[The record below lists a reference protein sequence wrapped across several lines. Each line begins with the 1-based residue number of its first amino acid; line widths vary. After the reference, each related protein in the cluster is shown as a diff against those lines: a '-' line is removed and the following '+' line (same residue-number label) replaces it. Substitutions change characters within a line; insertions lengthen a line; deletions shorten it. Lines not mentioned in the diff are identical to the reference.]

1 MQRTGL
7 TNVDFSLISLVVP
20 QDFGKGSPVSRL
32 INNRSSKEM
41 LTPFLGAIKKKCAE
55 NFEIN
60 ALMRKNLLCKWHI
73 VRTWRRKI

>member
-1 MQRTGL
+1 
-7 TNVDFSLISLVVP
+7 
-20 QDFGKGSPVSRL
+20 
-32 INNRSSKEM
+32 M

-73 VRTWRRKI
+73 VRA

>member
-1 MQRTGL
+1 
-7 TNVDFSLISLVVP
+7 
-20 QDFGKGSPVSRL
+20 
-32 INNRSSKEM
+32 M

-73 VRTWRRKI
+73 VRAWRRKIQKLYKINITKMKL

>member
-1 MQRTGL
+1 
-7 TNVDFSLISLVVP
+7 
-20 QDFGKGSPVSRL
+20 
-32 INNRSSKEM
+32 M

-73 VRTWRRKI
+73 VKVIQNEYYENEIVDWFMLVLNEKVNEILNSS